1 MHADLPEPDAAALE
15 HSERLVALLHE
26 RIATAGGWI
35 SFADYMGAALYE
47 PGLGYYSAGAAKFGA
62 AGDFVTAPEISPL
75 FSHCLA
81 RQCAEVLASCSGNT
95 VLELGAGTGRMAAD
109 MMEEF
114 ARLGD
119 VPERYSILE
128 TSADLRSRQ
137 AQTLQRLPA
146 ELRARVNWLES
157 LPEKAINGVIVGNEV
172 ADALPV
178 QRFLINRDEV
188 CELGVASDGSVFT
201 DMPRPAG
208 EELTRFATQLKLD
221 GVEGYC
227 SEYNPGLTGWVA
239 ALGNA
244 LEKGALLLL
253 DYGYVRHEYYLPER
267 NTGTL
272 RCYYRHR
279 AHESP
284 YLWPGLQD
292 ITAWVDFTAL
302 AQAAEGAGLTV
313 SGYTTQAQFLLA
325 GGLEAVVARAASE
338 HNLADTRAQAEMAAG
353 LRTLM
358 LPGEMGDAVKAM
370 IMTRGK
376 VHAPSGFAGRDFRTA
391 LTDERL

>member
-172 ADALPV
+172 ADAL
-178 QRFLINRDEV
+178 Q
-188 CELGVASDGSVFT
+188 
-201 DMPRPAG
+201 
-208 EELTRFATQLKLD
+208 
-221 GVEGYC
+221 
-227 SEYNPGLTGWVA
+227 
-239 ALGNA
+239 
-244 LEKGALLLL
+244 
-253 DYGYVRHEYYLPER
+253 
-267 NTGTL
+267 
-272 RCYYRHR
+272 
-279 AHESP
+279 
-284 YLWPGLQD
+284 
-292 ITAWVDFTAL
+292 
-302 AQAAEGAGLTV
+302 
-313 SGYTTQAQFLLA
+313 
-325 GGLEAVVARAASE
+325 
-338 HNLADTRAQAEMAAG
+338 
-353 LRTLM
+353 
-358 LPGEMGDAVKAM
+358 
-370 IMTRGK
+370 
-376 VHAPSGFAGRDFRTA
+376 
-391 LTDERL
+391 